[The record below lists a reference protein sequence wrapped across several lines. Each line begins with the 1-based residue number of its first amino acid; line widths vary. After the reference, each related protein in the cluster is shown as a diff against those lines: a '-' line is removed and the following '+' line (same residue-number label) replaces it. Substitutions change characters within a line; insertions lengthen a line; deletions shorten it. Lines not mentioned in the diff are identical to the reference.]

1 MEEDLRRMG
10 EILQRQSR
18 FLRGERA
25 GELRGLTEAELI
37 EKHDALVEE
46 SAMGGLPP

>member
-18 FLRGERA
+18 FLR